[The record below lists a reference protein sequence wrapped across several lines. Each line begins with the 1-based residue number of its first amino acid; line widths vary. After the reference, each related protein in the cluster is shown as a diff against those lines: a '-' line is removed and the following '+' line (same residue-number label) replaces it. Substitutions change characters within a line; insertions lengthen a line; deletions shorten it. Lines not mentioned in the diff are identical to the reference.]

1 MRKVLITIFFI
12 CFCISGY
19 AQVQPD
25 STGNSK
31 QPNYKPD
38 ILCVM
43 PFQFTENGHG
53 VGISYERS
61 LDKRALFAFYIPAII
76 TFNVANTN
84 RIYDYNTGNYSTG
97 KTDPMLYV
105 MPGIKIY
112 PTGGYGK
119 IKYATGVSVVI
130 GSGKQSSYLTNLNG
144 LNTTE
149 LVQHHFLAGYMW
161 QNSLNVNMDARIYLG
176 AELGLGGTFINKAG
190 GSNENNELL
199 AQGALKIGYR
209 F

>member
-1 MRKVLITIFFI
+1 MRKVFITIFITF
-12 CFCISGY
+12 FCIAGH

-25 STGNSK
+25 SAGNK
-31 QPNYKPD
+31 RQPNYKPD

-43 PFQFTENGHG
+43 PFQATENGPG
-53 VGISYERS
+53 VGISYERR
-61 LDKRALFAFYIPAII
+61 LDKRGLFAYYIPAII

-97 KTDPMLYV
+97 KTDAMLYA

-112 PTGGYGK
+112 PAGSDGK
-119 IKYATGVSVVI
+119 IKYATGAAVVI
-130 GSGKQSSYLTNLNG
+130 GSGKQSSYLTNLHG

-161 QNSLNVNMDARIYLG
+161 QNSLNVNMDGRIYLG
-176 AELGLGGTFINKAG
+176 AELGLGATFINKAG
-190 GSNENNELL
+190 GGNENNEFLI
-199 AQGALKIGYR
+199 QGSLKIGYR